1 MMPEAEKVYEDN
13 RSHKKRVA
21 WTVDFV
27 KANLRPG
34 SKILDLGPKNIL
46 SQELQNVGY
55 KVENAN
61 SQDLDVDYSCVRKE
75 GYDAFTSFEVFEH
88 MVSPLPLLK
97 AVQAPLLITS
107 VPLSL
112 WFARAYRGNL
122 EEDPFD
128 EHYHEFEPWQFELL
142 LRKSGWNVD
151 DKELH
156 TSFDKRS
163 IGIRP
168 ILRRFYPR
176 YLIVTATR
184 S

>member
-1 MMPEAEKVYEDN
+1 MMPESEKIYKDYRFHE
-13 RSHKKRVA
+13 KRVA

-27 KANLRPG
+27 RANLNPG
-34 SKILDLGPKNIL
+34 AKILDLGPKNIL
-46 SQELQNVGY
+46 SQALQNEGY
-55 KVENAN
+55 IVENAN
-61 SQDLDVDYSCVRKE
+61 SQDLDVDYDCVKKE
-75 GYDAFTSFEVFEH
+75 GVDAFTSFEVFEH
-88 MVSPLPLLK
+88 LVSPLPLLK

-122 EEDPFD
+122 EEDRFD

-142 LRKSGWNVD
+142 LRKSGWCVSR
-151 DKELH
+151 KELH
-156 TSFDKRS
+156 ASFDKRS
-163 IGIRP
+163 FGIRP

-176 YLIVTATR
+176 YLIVAATR

>member
-1 MMPEAEKVYEDN
+1 MMPESEKIYKDN
-13 RSHKKRVA
+13 RFHEKRVA

-27 KANLRPG
+27 RANLNPG
-34 SKILDLGPKNIL
+34 AKILALGPKNIL
-46 SQELQNVGY
+46 SQALQNEGY
-55 KVENAN
+55 IVENAN
-61 SQDLDVDYSCVRKE
+61 SQDLDVDYDCVKKE
-75 GYDAFTSFEVFEH
+75 GVDAFTSFEVFEH
-88 MVSPLPLLK
+88 LVSPLPLLK

-122 EEDPFD
+122 EEDRFD

-142 LRKSGWNVD
+142 LRKSGWCVSR
-151 DKELH
+151 KELH
-156 TSFDKRS
+156 ASFDKRS
-163 IGIRP
+163 FGIRP

-176 YLIVTATR
+176 YLIVAATR

>member
-1 MMPEAEKVYEDN
+1 MIPESEKIYKDN
-13 RSHKKRVA
+13 RFHEERVA

-27 KANLRPG
+27 RANLNPG
-34 SKILDLGPKNIL
+34 AKILDLGPKNIL
-46 SQELQNVGY
+46 SQALKNEGY
-55 KVENAN
+55 IVENAN
-61 SQDLDVDYSCVRKE
+61 SQDLDVDYDCVKKE
-75 GYDAFTSFEVFEH
+75 GFDAFTSFEVFEH
-88 MVSPLPLLK
+88 LVSPLPLLK

-142 LRKSGWNVD
+142 LRKSRWSVIR
-151 DKELH
+151 KELH
-156 TSFDKRS
+156 ASFDKRS
-163 IGIRP
+163 FGIRP

-176 YLIVTATR
+176 YLIVAATR

>member
-1 MMPEAEKVYEDN
+1 MTEIEKIYKDN
-13 RSHKKRVA
+13 RFLDKRID
-21 WTVDFV
+21 WTIRFS

-34 SKILDLGPKNIL
+34 SKILDLGPKNLL
-46 SQELQNVGY
+46 SIKLQSAGY
-55 KVENAN
+55 TVDNAY
-61 SQDLDVDYSCVRKE
+61 SQDLDIDYDCVKKG

-88 MVSPLPLLK
+88 LVSPLPLLK

-122 EEDPFD
+122 DEDPFD

-142 LRKSGWNVD
+142 LSKSGWKID
-151 DKELH
+151 QKEFH
-156 TSFDKRS
+156 TSFDPKS

-168 ILRRFYPR
+168 FLRRFYPR
-176 YLIVTATR
+176 YLIVAATR
-184 S
+184 I